1 MKDELYYK
9 QYLESFKFHLKQ
21 RCLRI
26 IERIFSKRVKDSKQ
40 IPIIINNYNRLT
52 FPQALIDGLVLRGYT
67 HIYIIDNAS
76 TYPPLL
82 DYYKSIPY
90 PVFMLK
96 ENIGFLA
103 FRKSEIYKRFRNQYF
118 VYTDSDVVLQS
129 SCPDSF
135 MAFFLHLLKKYP
147 YISKVGFALKID
159 DLPDSFDKKDEVIKW
174 ESQFWT
180 KEIEQEVYDAP
191 IDTTFAL
198 HRPNVKVGF
207 SFTKKNLRVGGVYTA
222 LHMPWY
228 NNSSNL
234 SEEEKFYINSVSTST
249 HWTALSKQ

>member
-1 MKDELYYK
+1 MKDEQYYE
-9 QYLESFKFHLKQ
+9 QYLKSFKFHFKQ

-26 IERIFSKRVKDSKQ
+26 IEWLFSKAVKDPKQ

-52 FPQALIDGLVLRGYT
+52 FPQALIDGLVSRGYT

-103 FRKSEIYKRFRNQYF
+103 FRKTDIYKKFRNQYF
-118 VYTDSDVVLQS
+118 VYTDSDIVLQD

-147 YISKVGFALKID
+147 YVSKVGFALKID
-159 DLPDSFDKKDEVIKW
+159 DLPNSFDKKDEVIEW
-174 ESQFWT
+174 ESQFWK
-180 KEIEQEVYDAP
+180 KELEQDVYNAR

-207 SFTKKNLRVGGVYTA
+207 SFTKKNLRVGGKYAA

-234 SEEEKFYINSVSTST
+234 SPEENFYVNSVSTST
-249 HWTALSKQ
+249 HWTILSK